1 MNTVMALAKAVAA
14 KDLRTEFR
22 SRVVTNQVLPFAG
35 VVLLLFAFAIDS
47 DSTLARVSSGL
58 VWMTTLFSML
68 LVTQRSFD
76 LETADGALDAL
87 RVAGADMRG
96 VFIGKSGALIVQLL
110 ALDVVLFFLAVI
122 LFRVEPPA
130 AGLGLLVVTTVLAAA
145 TLGLIGVTYGGL
157 AAKAKGRETLLPLL
171 ILPVV
176 APVVIAAT
184 RATESALGVGG
195 RKVSEGWP
203 WTGLLGF
210 TAIAFAVVG
219 LFAFPALVEE

>member
-1 MNTVMALAKAVAA
+1 MNSVMTLAKVVAT

-68 LVTQRSFD
+68 LMTQRSFD

-96 VFIGKSGALIVQLL
+96 VFIGKASALIVQLL
-110 ALDVVLFFLAVI
+110 ALDVVLF
-122 LFRVEPPA
+122 
-130 AGLGLLVVTTVLAAA
+130 
-145 TLGLIGVTYGGL
+145 
-157 AAKAKGRETLLPLL
+157 
-171 ILPVV
+171 
-176 APVVIAAT
+176 
-184 RATESALGVGG
+184 S
-195 RKVSEGWP
+195 WP
-203 WTGLLGF
+203 
-210 TAIAFAVVG
+210 
-219 LFAFPALVEE
+219 

>member
-1 MNTVMALAKAVAA
+1 MNSVMTLAKVVAA

-68 LVTQRSFD
+68 LMTQRSFD

-122 LFRVEPPA
+122 LFRVEPPT
-130 AGLGLLVVTTVLAAA
+130 AGLWLLLVTTVLGAA

-210 TAIAFAVVG
+210 TAVAFAVVG
-219 LFAFPALVEE
+219 LSAFPALIEE